1 MIDGLELQPSMI
13 DDCFELYFRDY
24 HPQIPV
30 IDASLT
36 ANYVYSR
43 SQLLFWTIIAI
54 GSRRY
59 PKHPTLI
66 SSLAPRVM
74 HLALSSLN
82 ARSQPI
88 QAIKGLM
95 LLLTYPFSSNSF
107 IRDPTFV
114 LSGSLLHMAMQC
126 GLHAPIFSNDFSRI
140 NTKLTEQEVLRRAEI
155 WAYVVITYQR
165 SCSGSGHAALASLDV
180 YNEQE
185 QFKSLL
191 QKLPPSLRVQL
202 RLNGIIERA
211 HKALLEVGLL
221 TMTLQQERTMDSL
234 LRVFE
239 SEISGAEASLIDP
252 NRYRDGLF
260 GNGQAPSSNQWDRL
274 YVSIARQD
282 IAAMHFYKTETFD
295 VQSAMTIFE
304 ASATFF
310 ALVEDMEHD
319 QKLSAHCPR
328 YIFSSALVG
337 VAFLARVMKGPF
349 ASYLD
354 LDRGSKL
361 YRVAIDF
368 LKSCSIEKGDLPDR
382 SSTFAEQMWLS
393 NKVFKNPDGTPYIAL
408 RVRTRLSGSP
418 LHDAIKWWR
427 YEFVEERDE
436 DRQGAHQG
444 TVILM
449 SIRDRFLA
457 DPRRVSSSTSL
468 WRTCDVVFDQSKHGP
483 TNRLLIRLGP
493 VTQRSNVGRSWSGHR
508 RLDSLWV
515 HPVDGLMNMDSAS
528 ATSNRT
534 IG

>member
-1 MIDGLELQPSMI
+1 RLLELEEETNALKQQLATASAQGVRSLSTARQSESPSVSQERSEDHATVEAERLPRFDRAVTDLRARETAALIDPLSTEPAIKRIRQTAGPEDQTTARMIDGLELQPSII

-36 ANYVYSR
+36 ANYAYSR

-54 GSRRY
+54 GSR
-59 PKHPTLI
+59 
-66 SSLAPRVM
+66 
-74 HLALSSLN
+74 
-82 ARSQPI
+82 
-88 QAIKGLM
+88 
-95 LLLTYPFSSNSF
+95 
-107 IRDPTFV
+107 
-114 LSGSLLHMAMQC
+114 
-126 GLHAPIFSNDFSRI
+126 
-140 NTKLTEQEVLRRAEI
+140 
-155 WAYVVITYQR
+155 
-165 SCSGSGHAALASLDV
+165 SGSGHAALASLDV

-239 SEISGAEASLIDP
+239 SEISGAEASLVDP
-252 NRYRDGLF
+252 DRYRNGLF
-260 GNGQAPSSNQWDRL
+260 GSGQAPSSNQWDRL
-274 YVSIARQD
+274 YISIARQD

-427 YEFVEERDE
+427 DEFVEERDE
-436 DRQGAHQG
+436 DRQGAHQE
-444 TVILM
+444 
-449 SIRDRFLA
+449 FLPA
-457 DPRRVSSSTSL
+457 PVSGEPAMSSSINQNTAPLTDFSYASDL
-468 WRTCDVVFDQSKHGP
+468 LLNDQMWGD
-483 TNRLLIRLGP
+483 LGLGIDDW
-493 VTQRSNVGRSWSGHR
+493 TLSG
-508 RLDSLWV
+508 SIPW
-515 HPVDGLMNMDSAS
+515 MA
-528 ATSNRT
+528 
-534 IG
+534 